1 MANNQ
6 RETGSNGGG
15 APTAPQGHQAK
26 TLTPSEIGQAVL
38 TIVASLET
46 LAEQSQRRVLESVRV
61 QLGLMPS
68 KEQQQQR
75 QQPPQQRRGNGS

>member
-1 MANNQ
+1 
-6 RETGSNGGG
+6 
-15 APTAPQGHQAK
+15 
-26 TLTPSEIGQAVL
+26 
-38 TIVASLET
+38 
-46 LAEQSQRRVLESVRV
+46 VLESVRV